1 MQKWT
6 WHGTTVS
13 LCFTSNLASSSVTQ
27 PASGLEVEKVEEVP
41 ITLIHESLV
50 EVPQLLQD
58 EIVREVPL
66 PQYQEVVKAGGWGA
80 AGKMEAWGVVA
91 VAFMIIYPY
100 LPISCSFFGGVVF
113 IIYPFSCLDAVGCFL
128 ILVILHV
135 ENQVGDVWRIFRER
149 NGQAPRISRWTVFNE
164 LRLGIGCWHCE
175 KWHTSFDVFVFSWCG
190 VVKRIIVP
198 WQKLFC

>member
-1 MQKWT
+1 M
-6 WHGTTVS
+6 
-13 LCFTSNLASSSVTQ
+13 TQ

-91 VAFMIIYPY
+91 VAFMISTHIYPY
-100 LPISCSFFGGVVF
+100 HAVFWGGSVHYLPLQL
-113 IIYPFSCLDAVGCFL
+113 P
-128 ILVILHV
+128 
-135 ENQVGDVWRIFRER
+135 
-149 NGQAPRISRWTVFNE
+149 
-164 LRLGIGCWHCE
+164 
-175 KWHTSFDVFVFSWCG
+175 
-190 VVKRIIVP
+190 
-198 WQKLFC
+198 